1 MAIIH
6 SPLDDEDRLTS
17 AEVLHVA
24 LGDALALESTI
35 RQLGFTLVGA
45 QSRETQG
52 MLTEILPRLRVVQD
66 ALASRCAAIDAPP
79 DFRVVDTAVPSLQAG
94 WLDVDKAVSHLID
107 AVAVCIIRIRDRI
120 AAVQAADPVSAAVV
134 SDALVF
140 LEEVS
145 WQLQAF
151 SISWVSRG
159 KHAR

>member
-6 SPLDDEDRLTS
+6 TPLEDGDRVTS
-17 AEVLHVA
+17 AEVLRIA
-24 LGDALALESTI
+24 LSDALALESSI

-52 MLTEILPRLRVVQD
+52 MLADILPRLRVVQD
-66 ALASRCAAIDAPP
+66 SLASRCAAIDAPP
-79 DFRVVDTAVPSLQAG
+79 AFRGTESAVPALEPG
-94 WLDVDKAVSHLID
+94 WLDVDTAVAQLID
-107 AVAVCIIRIRDRI
+107 AVAICVIRIRDRI
-120 AAVQAADPVSAAVV
+120 ADVQAADPVSAAVAA
-134 SDALVF
+134 DALVF

>member
-6 SPLDDEDRLTS
+6 SPLDDEDRVTS
-17 AEVLHVA
+17 AEILHIA
-24 LGDALALESTI
+24 LADALALESTI

-45 QSRETQG
+45 QSRETQS
-52 MLTEILPRLRVVQD
+52 MLTGILPKLRVVQD

-79 DFRVVDTAVPSLQAG
+79 DFRSGAAAVPTLEAG
-94 WLDVDKAVSHLID
+94 WLDVDKAMSQLID
-107 AVAVCIIRIRDRI
+107 AVAICVIRIRDRI
-120 AAVQAADPVSAAVV
+120 SDVQAADAVSASVV
-134 SDALVF
+134 ADALVF

>member
-6 SPLDDEDRLTS
+6 TPLEDNDRATS
-17 AEVLHVA
+17 AEVLR
-24 LGDALALESTI
+24 LGLSDALALENTI

-52 MLTEILPRLRVVQD
+52 LLAGILPKLRTVQD
-66 ALASRCAAIDAPP
+66 SLASRCAAIDAPP
-79 DFRVVDTAVPSLQAG
+79 SFRDTESAVPALAAG
-94 WLDVDKAVSHLID
+94 WLDVDTAVSQLID
-107 AVAVCIIRIRDRI
+107 AVAVCVIRIRDRM
-120 AAVQAADPVSAAVV
+120 ADVQSADPASASVIA
-134 SDALVF
+134 DALVF

-151 SISWVSRG
+151 SVSWVSRG

>member
-6 SPLDDEDRLTS
+6 SPLDDDDRIVS
-17 AEVLHVA
+17 AEVLQVA
-24 LGDALALESTI
+24 LADALALESTI

-52 MLTEILPRLRVVQD
+52 LLGGILPRLRAVQD
-66 ALASRCAAIDAPP
+66 SLASRSAAIDAPP
-79 DFRVVDTAVPSLQAG
+79 DFRAGDSVVPTPEAG
-94 WLDVDKAVSHLID
+94 WLDVDKAVSQLID
-107 AVAVCIIRIRDRI
+107 AVAVCVIRIRDRMD
-120 AAVQAADPVSAAVV
+120 AVQAADPVSASVV
-134 SDALVF
+134 ADALVF